1 MEATDDVN
9 PQENVSALERPL
21 QSLITLN
28 WATVLFIGILL
39 VTVISRYAML
49 GERVMSHD
57 ETSHVY
63 FSWLLEQGRGY
74 KHDPVTHGPLQF
86 HVVALSY
93 FLFGDSD
100 FSARIPHALAS
111 ILTVVF
117 MWNYRRYLGKVGW
130 LVAAFLLLIS
140 PYMLYYGRYAR
151 NEAFVALF
159 TVVALWA
166 ILRYHDTGAPR
177 YLYWFTAATVLHFT
191 SKETAYIFAAQVLL
205 FLALYF
211 LFQVTQSSWAKPEN
225 RLRFAVAILL
235 GVLLLAGALLTMATG
250 SGGTSEVAATPAYPA
265 PTEGVLTATG
275 GSLSPLA
282 LILAGLG
289 VVVLIVAVYFL
300 IQGYTLK
307 KIRTNRSFD
316 LLILLG
322 TLVLPMLAPFPV
334 KLLGWNPLDYS
345 SQGMLRTSL
354 FLIPLALISI
364 GIGLWWNRRLWL
376 GNAALFYAIY
386 IVFYTTIFTNGAGFF
401 TGMVGSLGYWL
412 AQQGV
417 ERGSQPWYYYL
428 LLQVPVYEY
437 LPALGSLLA
446 FGLALFGKRETTA
459 EADSLPDGEPSEADS
474 QRLAVTLLGYWAI
487 TSAIAYTYAG
497 EKMPWL
503 TVHIALPM
511 ILLSSWAFG
520 WLIESVDWKA
530 FRARR
535 GILVVLLLLVFLTSL
550 IGVFSSLLGTNPP
563 FQGKQIEQLQA
574 TSTFFFSMLMLIAS
588 SIGIVYLLRIWSGGQ
603 ILRLLALTFF
613 GLLALLTAR
622 TAYTA
627 SFINYNFANE
637 YLVYAHSGP
646 GAKLIMDQVDDIS
659 QRLTDGNALVV
670 AYDDKTT
677 YPFWWY
683 LRNYPNARFFRD
695 NPTRDLRDVPVI
707 IAGSDK
713 KGKLEPIVGEAF
725 YPFEYVR
732 MWWPNQDYTSLTWEN
747 INNQRTRDLMTEQ
760 AAQGSTDPI
769 PPMGFIEYLGYVW
782 RHLSPFFTNPEVR
795 QAVWEVW
802 LNRDFTRWGA
812 LNEQDVSFPN
822 WNPSEKM
829 LMYLRK
835 DVAAQIW
842 NYGVGPSSEEVV
854 ADPYEGKEV
863 VLTADSIIGS
873 EGSGAGQFKRP
884 RDLAFAPDGTIYVAD
899 TDNHRIQH
907 LSREGDVLHSWGTFA
922 DVSKGEAPGS
932 TFYEPWGIAVD
943 QDGFVYVADTWNH
956 RIQKFTPEG
965 EFVKM
970 WGYFGQAEQPDA
982 FWGPRDVAIDPDGR
996 VLVTDTGNKR
1006 IVSFDADGNFIAEF
1020 GEQGFD
1026 PGQFYEPVGMAIDSQ
1041 GRLYVADTWN
1051 QRIQSFQPNGDGTY
1065 QPSLMW
1071 DVSAWFGQSLDN
1083 KPYLAVDDQG
1093 HVFATD
1099 PEGYRVLEFTET
1111 GDIVRFWGDYSL
1123 GNDGFGLVGSV
1134 AVDPQGGVWVSDAGN
1149 HRLMH
1154 FTLPQE

>member
-1 MEATDDVN
+1 MDATNEVN
-9 PQENVSALERPL
+9 RQEKTSALDRPL
-21 QSLITLN
+21 QNLITLN

-39 VTVISRYAML
+39 VTIISRYAML
-49 GERVMSHD
+49 GERVQSHD

-86 HVVALSY
+86 HLIALSY
-93 FLFGDSD
+93 FLFGDND

-111 ILTVVF
+111 ILTVAF

-130 LVAAFLLLIS
+130 LIAAFLFMIS

-166 ILRYHDTGAPR
+166 ILRYFDTGTPR
-177 YLYWFTAATVLHFT
+177 YLFWFTAATVLHFT
-191 SKETAYIFAAQVLL
+191 SKETAYIYAAQALIFLALFFLFRVTQSGWARPENRSRFAIALLLAVLL
-205 FLALYF
+205 FL
-211 LFQVTQSSWAKPEN
+211 
-225 RLRFAVAILL
+225 
-235 GVLLLAGALLTMATG
+235 GALAAFTT
-250 SGGTSEVAATPAYPA
+250 SGAGTPEAVTTPAYPA
-265 PTEGVLTATG
+265 TVAPTEG
-275 GSLSPLA
+275 SFPLLVVA
-282 LILAGLG
+282 LAGLG
-289 VVVLIVAVYFL
+289 AVVLIAAVYFL
-300 IQGYTLK
+300 FQGYTLQK
-307 KIRTNRSFD
+307 VRAERSFD

-322 TLVLPMLAPFPV
+322 TFVLPMLAPFPV
-334 KLLGWNPLDYS
+334 KLLGWDPLDYS

-386 IVFYTTIFTNGAGFF
+386 VVFYTTIFTNGAGFF
-401 TGMVGSLGYWL
+401 TGIVGSLGYWL
-412 AQQGV
+412 VQQGV

-428 LLQVPVYEY
+428 FLQIPIYEF

-446 FGLALFGKRETTA
+446 FGLALFGKRGTTA
-459 EADSLPDGEPSEADS
+459 ETESSPDGELSQPES
-474 QRLAVTLLGYWAI
+474 QRLAVTLLGYWVI

-511 ILLSSWAFG
+511 ILLSGWSFG
-520 WLIESVDWKA
+520 WLIESVDWGA

-535 GILVVLLLLVFLTSL
+535 GILVVLLILVFLVSL
-550 IGVFSSLLGTNPP
+550 AGVFGSLLGDNPP
-563 FQGKQIEQLQA
+563 FQGKQLGQLQA
-574 TSTFFFSMLMLIAS
+574 TSTFFFSMLMAIAS
-588 SIGIVYLLRIWSGGQ
+588 GGGLIYLLRIWPARQ
-603 ILRLLALTFF
+603 IVRLLALTFF

-622 TAYTA
+622 TSYTA

-646 GAKLIMDQVDDIS
+646 GAKLIMNQVDDIS

-683 LRNYPNARFFRD
+683 LRNYPNARFFGD
-695 NPTRDLRDVPVI
+695 SPTRDLRDVPVI
-707 IAGSDK
+707 IAGSDNY
-713 KGKLEPIVGEAF
+713 GKIEPVVGQAF
-725 YPFEYVR
+725 YPFEYIR
-732 MWWPNQDYTSLTWEN
+732 MWWPNQDYTALTWEN
-747 INNQRTRDLMTEQ
+747 INNQRTRELMADQ
-760 AAQGSTDPI
+760 AAQGISDPL
-769 PPMGFIEYLGYVW
+769 PPMGVGEYLGRAW
-782 RHLSPFFTNPEVR
+782 SHLSPIFTDPQVR
-795 QAVWEVW
+795 QAVWEIW
-802 LNRDFTRWGA
+802 LNRDFTSWAA
-812 LNEQDVSFPN
+812 LSERDMSLPN
-822 WNPSEKM
+822 WQPSEKM
-829 LMYLRK
+829 RMYVRK

-842 NYGVGPSSEEVV
+842 NYGVGPSSEEVI

-863 VLTADSIIGS
+863 ILTADSVIGS
-873 EGSGAGQFKRP
+873 EGSSPGQFKRP
-884 RDLAFAPDGTIYVAD
+884 RDLAFAPDGTLYVAD

-907 LSREGDVLHSWGTFA
+907 LNRDGSVLHTWGSFA
-922 DVSKGEAPGS
+922 DISQGAAPGG

-943 QDGFVYVADTWNH
+943 EDGFVYVADTWNH
-956 RIQKFTPEG
+956 RVQKFTPEG

-982 FWGPRDVAIDPDGR
+982 FWGPRDVAIDPQGR
-996 VLVTDTGNKR
+996 VLVSDTGNKR
-1006 IVSFDADGNFIAEF
+1006 IVSFDADGNFVFEF
-1020 GEQGFD
+1020 GGQGFEA
-1026 PGQFYEPVGMAIDSQ
+1026 GEFYEPVGLTVDNQ
-1041 GRLYVADTWN
+1041 GRLFVADTWN
-1051 QRIQSFQPNGDGTY
+1051 QRIQSFQPGEDGSY
-1065 QPSLMW
+1065 QPLQMW
-1071 DVSAWFGQSLDN
+1071 DVSAWYGQSLDN

-1111 GDIVRFWGDYSL
+1111 GEIVRFWGDYSL

-1134 AVDPQGGVWVSDAGN
+1134 AVDPQSGVWVSDAGN